1 MRKTVTYYRSST
13 DFQENSID
21 MQQVKAFEY
30 GIKNKLPIDEEYI
43 DQDVSARK
51 KNLLQRPEMYR
62 LIKDIEAGIV
72 GKVIV
77 YKRDRLSRRL
87 QEHMQLYQLFQK
99 HEIEVHF
106 SSDGEINMYYN
117 AVGEYVEAILG
128 SICENEGSLI
138 AQRIQ
143 ETKIAKFIS
152 GSYAGNLP
160 YGYKYGKPDS
170 DGKVTI
176 IPISHEMEIVK
187 AMFYNLANKKYE
199 NMKEFCNDMN
209 QIREMQKQQ
218 FQEQQEQ
225 QEQNQEPENQKVKKQ
240 DNKPW
245 DQSRVVKIITNPL
258 YYGLRVMKFGDKAYK
273 KTFKDTKVIEKEE
286 WDIANEKLNQIM
298 VKREST
304 KEKVRFLL
312 ENLLYCYQCQKQLI
326 TKTRMKEYQPYHVYE
341 CEEHDVCVEMRYI
354 EEEMLK
360 HAKQFFNRL
369 LDTNFDKLY
378 ERSRYQNIQ
387 RIQKLIQ
394 NQKITVRNHEKR
406 VGKFVD
412 IWLSCKRRIREYEEI
427 ECEKCKTNQHEKEI
441 KEENEQLK
449 KEKNKLKHLKLRLH
463 EIRNFKEKA
472 KEWLS
477 HLECP
482 ADLLLLKKEHRV
494 QFYRE
499 MIHCIH
505 VDTWEYH
512 IVFKHPFMLIQE
524 VHQESEKI

>member
-51 KNLLQRPEMYR
+51 KTLMQRPEMYR
-62 LIKDIEAGIV
+62 LINDIEAGIV
-72 GKVIV
+72 GKIIV
-77 YKRDRLSRRL
+77 YKRDRLARKL
-87 QEHMQLYQLFQK
+87 QEHMKLYQLFQK
-99 HEIEVHF
+99 HSIEVHF
-106 SSDGEINMYYN
+106 SSDSEVDMYYS
-117 AVGEYVEAILG
+117 AIGEYVEAILG

-143 ETKIAKFIS
+143 ETKIAQFLS
-152 GSYAGNLP
+152 GKYAGNLP
-160 YGYKYGKPDS
+160 YGYKYDKPDS

-176 IPISHEMEIVK
+176 VPISHEMDMVK
-187 AMFYNLANKKYE
+187 AMFYKLANKKYE

-209 QIREMQKQQ
+209 QIREGKRQQ
-218 FQEQQEQ
+218 SKEQ

-273 KTFKDTKVIEKEE
+273 KTYKDTKVIEKEE

-298 VKREST
+298 VKREYT

-312 ENLLYCYQCQKQLI
+312 ANLLYCYQCQKQLI
-326 TKTRMKEYQPYHVYE
+326 TKTRMKSYEHYHVYE
-341 CEEHDVCVEMRYI
+341 CEEHDVCVEMRYV
-354 EEEMLK
+354 EEEILK

-387 RIQKLIQ
+387 RIQKLIR
-394 NQKITVRNHEKR
+394 NQERTVETHEKK

-412 IWLSCKRRIREYEEI
+412 AWLSCKRKIREYEEI

-441 KEENEQLK
+441 KEANEQLK

-463 EIRNFKEKA
+463 EIRNFREKA

-482 ADLLLLKKEHRV
+482 ADLLLLKKEHRI

-524 VHQESEKI
+524 VHQESE